1 MTMTDQSARTRIR
14 SAVRWFDTR
23 HRGPETWAYAL
34 NRITGLVLVAY
45 LYIHLAVLSLLVRGP
60 TSYDTFVDVVR
71 SPVFLS
77 LDLVLIAGWLIHALN
92 GLRLTVIGLGFGVR
106 AQRMMLVGAT
116 VTGSVVLV
124 VMGLL
129 LFGG

>member
-60 TSYDTFVDVVR
+60 ASYDTFVDVVR

-77 LDLVLIAGWLIHALN
+77 FDLVLIAGWLIHALN